1 MVIKELLEKL
11 ALYNPRD
18 LQLVSDGHG
27 EFPDGYKLT
36 NKGIQEIE
44 ELVNDHTSKLYTEQ
58 EVRALLD
65 MQRGNCYVAVYNKTL
80 STETASLASLA
91 PEPMGKDGWVKK

>member
-1 MVIKELLEKL
+1 MIKELLKKL
-11 ALYNPRD
+11 ALYNPQD
-18 LQLVSDGHG
+18 LKLVSDGYG

-36 NKGIQEIE
+36 DRGIEEIE
-44 ELVNDHTSKLYTEQ
+44 KLVNEHTSKLYTEE

-80 STETASLASLA
+80 NTEMASFASAA
-91 PEPMGKDGWVKK
+91 PEPKGKDGWVKK

>member
-1 MVIKELLEKL
+1 MIKELLKKL
-11 ALYNPRD
+11 ALYNPQD
-18 LQLVSDGHG
+18 LKLVSDGYG

-36 NKGIQEIE
+36 DRGIEEIE
-44 ELVNDHTSKLYTEQ
+44 KLVNEHTSKLYTEE

-80 STETASLASLA
+80 STCLLYTSPSPRDRQKSRMPSSA
-91 PEPMGKDGWVKK
+91 